1 MVRSGSFVKT
11 FVCMTTNRYSPR
23 EEELRK
29 LASLDGVVVQ
39 TYQGLELYDQ
49 RLLIKLCDHEVP
61 IAFNSFLRLVDRA
74 GEPPEP
80 LAPPRALPPP
90 PDLTPLAQ
98 AQIYSG
104 VPASFAA
111 FRALLRGPTAV
122 DNPHDSGRRHPG
134 QADCAGPRNDS
145 SAGGSARR
153 LIGGESEGLK
163 RLAHQLQNA
172 TWISKFSKPHTNPMV
187 VPSEGID
194 GSTTLLSPYIAWG
207 CLSPR
212 FMHWKIREVLQK
224 LPPSVTPTGPPQSL
238 LSQLLWR
245 DFFHLVGSS
254 TPYFERMQDNPL
266 CLQVPW
272 RSSAEMLHKWAT
284 GATGV
289 PVVDAAMRQLRCT
302 GWLHHIL
309 RHVVACF
316 LTRGALWCH
325 WEDGRAV
332 FEALLLD
339 ADWAINNGATALET

>member
-1 MVRSGSFVKT
+1 MASKTSPSGDGALWLIREDLRLHDNQPLLAACTQTSH
-11 FVCMTTNRYSPR
+11 

-61 IAFNSFLRLVDRA
+61 IAFNSFLRLWTTLTIVAGGTPDRQ
-74 GEPPEP
+74 
-80 LAPPRALPPP
+80 
-90 PDLTPLAQ
+90 T
-98 AQIYSG
+98 
-104 VPASFAA
+104 VPVPGMT
-111 FRALLRGPTAV
+111 ALLEAV
-122 DNPHDSGRRHPG
+122 LE
-134 QADCAGPRNDS
+134 DS
-145 SAGGSARR
+145 SVVN
-153 LIGGESEGLK
+153 LK
-163 RLAHQLQNA
+163 
-172 TWISKFSKPHTNPMV
+172 

-339 ADWAINNGATALET
+339 ADWAINN